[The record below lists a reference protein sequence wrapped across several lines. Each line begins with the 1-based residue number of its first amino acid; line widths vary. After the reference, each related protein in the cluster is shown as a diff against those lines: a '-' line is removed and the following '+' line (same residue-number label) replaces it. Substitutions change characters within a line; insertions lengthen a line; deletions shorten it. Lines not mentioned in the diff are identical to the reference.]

1 MGYMI
6 TTDISEVQVIECD
19 TCNDCPVDVYIDG
32 RKAKSFKGETALQ
45 DAERLA
51 HEVIIK
57 RVHGGTLC

>member
-1 MGYMI
+1 MGYMT
-6 TTDISEVQVIECD
+6 TTDSNGVQVIECD

-57 RVHGGTLC
+57 RVHGVTL